1 MGARAQGVYNPYQ
14 VRLMDGTLI
23 YAPMDDDGGI
33 MSAEDFGFLFFL
45 LFFIFF
51 YAPTDDDGGIMSAE
65 DFGFPPHPTCAAVAP
80 SLRNIA
86 RPCNCSLL
94 PATKPKT

>member
-23 YAPMDDDGGI
+23 YAPM
-33 MSAEDFGFLFFL
+33 
-45 LFFIFF
+45 
-51 YAPTDDDGGIMSAE
+51 DDDGGIMSAE